1 MKLLMLL
8 GNGFEEIEALG
19 TLDLLRRAEIE
30 VTTCTLN
37 RTPLVLGAHGIAT
50 ESELCLMELDST
62 CFDGVILPG
71 GMGGSTALAET
82 QGVAELLKDYN
93 AQGKLIC
100 AICAAPALVLPAT
113 GILRD
118 RKVTCYPAPQF
129 IEALGENYG
138 GGNCLVSENLITAAG
153 PGCFTD
159 FASAIIE
166 RVCGEAVAKQVFVDA
181 LITR

>member
-1 MKLLMLL
+1 MKLLLLL

-19 TLDLLRRAEIE
+19 TLDLLRRAGIE

-50 ESELCLMELDST
+50 EAELCLTELDST
-62 CFDGVILPG
+62 LFDGVILPG

-82 QGVAELLKDYN
+82 QGVGELLKDYDV
-93 AQGKLIC
+93 QGRLIC

-113 GILRD
+113 GILRE
-118 RKVTCYPAPQF
+118 RQVTCYPAPPF
-129 IEALGENYG
+129 IEALGTNYVG
-138 GGNCLVSENLITAAG
+138 GKVVVAENLITAAG

-159 FASAIIE
+159 FAYAIITH
-166 RVCGEAVAKQVFVDA
+166 VQGEATAQQVFAEA
-181 LITR
+181 LIAR